1 MRGGKRENAGRK
13 SKDEENRI
21 RTLCINALDTVFG
34 SEEKAFNHM
43 AKQAKN
49 LDGRDALAY
58 LKVLIEY
65 AYGKP
70 KDNIDVSENE
80 INALEIWQSLTK
92 EQKLKV
98 LGDD

>member
-1 MRGGKRENAGRK
+1 MRGGKREGAGRK

-21 RTLCINALDTVFG
+21 RTLCINALNDVFG
-34 SEEKAFNHM
+34 SEQNAFNHL
-43 AKQAKN
+43 AKQAKS

-58 LKVLIEY
+58 HKVLIEY
-65 AYGKP
+65 SYGKP
-70 KDNIDVSENE
+70 KDNIEAISE